1 MGQLSGHLGAHP
13 RRRPAPLRRGP
24 AVAVSGQDLAI
35 VSRDTARLL
44 EFLAAAFDAEEL
56 ARLEGP
62 DGSIEHAEARIGDAV
77 VLAFDLEAP
86 SATPA
91 FLRLFVEDCAAT
103 FERAL
108 LAGADV
114 VTVPTELAFGATI
127 ARVRD
132 PLGNVWWLQQQL
144 ADVRLEE
151 YARRAAEPRFVEAM
165 AYVQSAEL
173 VPR

>member
-1 MGQLSGHLGAHP
+1 MIPNGYT
-13 RRRPAPLRRGP
+13 
-24 AVAVSGQDLAI
+24 AVTPWIVSG
-35 VSRDTARLL
+35 DTARLL

-56 ARLEGP
+56 ARLSGP
-62 DGSIEHAEARIGDAV
+62 DGAIEHAEARIGDAV
-77 VLAFDLEAP
+77 VLAFDLDTP

-91 FLRLFVEDCAAT
+91 FLRLFVEDCAAS
-103 FERAL
+103 FERAV
-108 LAGADV
+108 LAGAEV
-114 VTVPTELAFGATI
+114 VTVPTELAFGAMI

-144 ADVRLEE
+144 TDVSPEA
-151 YARRAAEPRFVEAM
+151 YAIRAAEPRFVEAM

>member
-1 MGQLSGHLGAHP
+1 MIPTGYTTVTP
-13 RRRPAPLRRGP
+13 W
-24 AVAVSGQDLAI
+24 I

-44 EFLAAAFDAEEL
+44 EFLTAAFGAEEL
-56 ARLEGP
+56 ARLMGP

-77 VLAFDLEAP
+77 VLAFDLDAP
-86 SATPA
+86 TPTPA

-108 LAGADV
+108 LAGAEA
-114 VTVPTELAFGATI
+114 VTVPTELAFGAMI

-132 PLGNVWWLQQQL
+132 PLANVWWLKQQL
-144 ADVRLEE
+144 ADVSLEE
-151 YARRAAEPRFVEAM
+151 YAGRATEPRFVEAM
-165 AYVQSAEL
+165 EYVQPADL